1 MYVVQREAWIKCEYA
16 ITYELMKN
24 DRFIPVRGALWFLDD
39 MVIYSVLKIFW

>member
-24 DRFIPVRGALWFLDD
+24 DRFIRGALWFLDD